1 MRISDWSSDVCSSD
15 LFRQILDAAPVARRE
30 NYEATHSVT
39 WAKPAAVGKHTM
51 IIADHL
57 NPRPDYIREESA
69 GNDRS
74 GGAWRPFLKGETALL
89 RGDILGD
96 RYYAVTAERSEERRG
111 GEGYVSTCRS
121 RGS

>member
-39 WAKPAAVGKHTM
+39 WAKPAADGKHTM

-74 GGAWRPFLKGETALL
+74 GGAWRPLERKSVVSGKSVAVRVAL
-89 RGDILGD
+89 GG
-96 RYYAVTAERSEERRG
+96 RRIF
-111 GEGYVSTCRS
+111 
-121 RGS
+121 